1 MATKKET
8 IIKIKD
14 GLADV
19 TLGTGW
25 PTGAEAAKET
35 QSILKGFDITVKAHR
50 PHSHQDESVKN
61 EVRA

>member
-1 MATKKET
+1 MAKKEIIC
-8 IIKIKD
+8 IIKNGDI
-14 GLADV
+14 DV

-25 PTGAEAAKET
+25 PSGAEAANEAR
-35 QSILKGFDITVKAHR
+35 SILKGFEVTVKAHR

>member
-1 MATKKET
+1 MAKKEI

-14 GLADV
+14 GFSDV
-19 TLGTGW
+19 TLGAGW
-25 PTGAEAAKET
+25 PPGAEAANEAR
-35 QSILKGFDITVKAHR
+35 SILKGFEITVKAHR